1 MIICADGFMPIKRIR
16 KLRNRSLIRIVLPA
30 LCTLLLFVT
39 AIFFILLP
47 QLEESFLNRKKEMI
61 RELTQT
67 VWSLLDSYHEREL
80 SGELTRSDAQQRA
93 ILRIGKLRYGPEK
106 KDYFWINDMT
116 PRVIMH
122 PYRSDLVGQDVS
134 DFKDSHG
141 KRLFTEFVKV
151 VQRQGEGY
159 VHYMWQWKDDPVKI
173 VPKISYI
180 KEFKPWGWIVGT
192 GIYINDVHAEL
203 AAIRNKLTAIS
214 IGILLLVSLLA
225 LYSIRQN
232 LVADKERTRIFLER
246 EVLMKSLEESKERFR
261 NLLETTSDW
270 IWETDRAGMYTYSSP
285 QVKNLLGY
293 EPEEVLNT
301 SLVDL
306 SVTEGATTARAS
318 YSKLLAAQKPFTGYE
333 IICRTKAGQRVVL
346 ENNAVPI
353 FNGQQQLIGYRGVAR
368 DITERKLAMEAL
380 QKSRDDLHASLEETV
395 TSLAST
401 AEKRDPYTAGHQ
413 QRVDRL
419 ACAIGREL
427 GLSERQIEGLH
438 IAALLHDIGKITLPS
453 EYLAKPA
460 KLSIEEKAIIKCHTE
475 VGFEILK
482 NIHFPWPIA
491 EIVYQHH
498 EHLDGSGYPRGLKD
512 KDIYLEAK
520 ILAVADVVEAMSSH
534 RPYRPSLGIVKALD
548 EIRNGRGTLYHAPSV
563 DACLQL
569 VAEKKIELSAD
580 DWCPVFL

>member
-1 MIICADGFMPIKRIR
+1 MPIKKIIR
-16 KLRNRSLIRIVLPA
+16 LRNKNLIRIALPA

-39 AIFFILLP
+39 AIFYILLP

-61 RELTQT
+61 RELTET
-67 VWSLLDSYHEREL
+67 VWSLLESYHEREL
-80 SGELTRSDAQQRA
+80 SGELTGDDAQQRA

-116 PRVIMH
+116 PRMIMH
-122 PYRSDLVGQDVS
+122 PYRPDLVGKDMS

-141 KRLFTEFVKV
+141 KFLFRQFVQV
-151 VQRQGEGY
+151 VRMQGEGY
-159 VHYMWQWKDDPVKI
+159 VQYMWQWKDDPRKI
-173 VPKISYI
+173 EPKVSYI
-180 KEFKPWGWIVGT
+180 KIFKPWGWIVGT
-192 GIYINDVHAEL
+192 GIYIDDVHVEL
-203 AAIRNKLTAIS
+203 AAIRNKLSVIS
-214 IGILLLVSLLA
+214 AGILVLVSLLS
-225 LYSIRQN
+225 LYSVRQN
-232 LVADKERTRIFLER
+232 LMADKERYRIFLER
-246 EVLMKSLEESKERFR
+246 EVLVKSLEESKERFR

-270 IWETDRAGMYTYSSP
+270 IWETDQAGRYTYSSP
-285 QVKNLLGY
+285 RVRDLLGY
-293 EPEEVLNT
+293 GPEEVLNQA
-301 SLVDL
+301 LINF
-306 SVTEGATTARAS
+306 SVADRKSAAS
-318 YSKLLAAQKPFTGYE
+318 ESFTKLLEEKRPFTGYE
-333 IICRTKAGQRVVL
+333 VTCLTKDGRTVVL

-353 FNGQQQLIGYRGVAR
+353 FNGHQELIGYRGVAR
-368 DITERKLAMEAL
+368 DISERKLAMEEL
-380 QKSRDDLHASLEETV
+380 KKSRDQLHASLEETV

-427 GLSERQIEGLH
+427 ELSEQQIEGLH

-460 KLSIEEKAIIKCHTE
+460 KLSVEERAIVKCHTE
-475 VGFEILK
+475 VGYEILK
-482 NIHFPWPIA
+482 NIHFPWPVA

-498 EHLDGSGYPRGLKD
+498 EHLDGSGYPRGLCD

-534 RPYRPSLGIVKALD
+534 RPYRPSLGISKALD
-548 EIRNGRGTLYHAPSV
+548 EIRDGRGSLYHAPSV
-563 DACLQL
+563 DACLHL
-569 VAEKKIELSAD
+569 ILERRIELCSD